1 METANVQKYQEIEY
15 TETHPELK
23 HTENIDTTLDPQT
36 TERNQ
41 GIISTPT
48 NGGGDVKLKSGK
60 GAEKGYEGFVQAAGE
75 DGDTERRHFSSLP
88 GS

>member
-1 METANVQKYQEIEY
+1 M
-15 TETHPELK
+15 
-23 HTENIDTTLDPQT
+23 

-48 NGGGDVKLKSGK
+48 HSGHDIMLKSGK
-60 GAEKGYEGFVQAAGE
+60 GGEKAYEGFVQAAGE

>member
-15 TETHPELK
+15 TETHPEFK
-23 HTENIDTTLDPQT
+23 HTENIDTTVDPQT

-48 NGGGDVKLKSGK
+48 NGGGDVKLKIGK